1 MKIMASGPI
10 TPWQIR
16 GETVETVRD
25 FIFWAPKSLQMVTAA
40 MKLKDIC
47 FLEEKHI
54 KKQRHYFANKGSSSQ
69 SYGFSSSHGWMWEL
83 DHKESWAPKNWCFWT
98 VVLEKT
104 LWTAKNSVGL
114 RGDQTNQSWSKS
126 FLNIHWKDWC
136 WHWNSNTLATWCREL
151 TLWKRPWSWKR
162 LKAGG
167 EDRGWAVWMASL
179 TRWTWVW
186 ARSESWWWNGKPG
199 VLQSME
205 LQWGWHDWGVE
216 LTDGLGPAH
225 KQRERVK

>member
-40 MKLKDIC
+40 MKLKDVC

-83 DHKESWAPKNWCFWT
+83 DHEESWAPKNWCFWT

-104 LWTAKNSVGL
+104 LWTAKKSFGL
-114 RGDQTNQSWSKS
+114 QGDQTNQSWSKS
-126 FLNIHWKDWC
+126 FLNIHWKNWC
-136 WHWNSNTLATWCREL
+136 WRWNSNTLATWCKEL
-151 TLWKRPWSWKR
+151 TLRKRPE
-162 LKAGG
+162 AGKDWRQEEKT
-167 EDRGWAVWMASL
+167 ED
-179 TRWTWVW
+179 
-186 ARSESWWWNGKPG
+186 
-199 VLQSME
+199 E
-205 LQWGWHDWGVE
+205 LFGWHHW
-216 LTDGLGPAH
+216 LDG
-225 KQRERVK
+225 REFEQALRVGDGMGNLVCCSPWSCNEADMTEGLNWQMD